1 MLFRRRKLLRFL
13 PPGLLTLLPA
23 VLVLS
28 SAGRDFTL
36 LGSDM
41 VVGSYH
47 IRGLVGRL
55 LREGHLPVWDPHT
68 MCGFPLLAAMQA
80 GVLYPLTWPAAF
92 LSPGPFWTA
101 TVLVHLIL
109 AGLFAFAW
117 LKKGLRVGTAAGLI
131 GACVFMLSGYVLTR
145 VLGGHISQICAYPWL
160 AAVLWRTERLLHRPT
175 VLRWILLAA
184 SVALLILPGFP
195 QFAFFAAVIL
205 LVRLVAYRVR
215 AGAAGTRT
223 MLLAA
228 AAGGAGALFCAPQ
241 FLATLEMV
249 PEVQR
254 VAGASYEFATQQSVP
269 WHNLLC
275 YLAPSFFG
283 DDVGTPYWSRGAIWE
298 TTAFVGITGLIL
310 AALALRGSH
319 PQRRFWA
326 AAAGIAV
333 LVALGKEAPFFKV
346 VYYSIPGASLFR
358 QPGRYLAVLT
368 LAMSAL
374 SALGFDRLW
383 KAGPDLRRS
392 TRVAA
397 IGVAAILGAI
407 LLTLAVW
414 NDPAPW
420 SRFVTAQFA
429 DGDNLVSESVRNDP
443 AFPEQA
449 RRHARAALVGAA
461 VTLAVLSACLFGYSP
476 DRRRARL
483 SATALGVLLA
493 AELTVFGHGFL
504 KSYES
509 RLIAWP
515 SDFVDFVKNR
525 PGGPYLHIAE
535 KFGAKWVLPKPF
547 SVKQLD
553 DVIRA
558 ATAEEAPAA

>member
-1 MLFRRRKLLRFL
+1 
-13 PPGLLTLLPA
+13 
-23 VLVLS
+23 
-28 SAGRDFTL
+28 
-36 LGSDM
+36 
-41 VVGSYH
+41 
-47 IRGLVGRL
+47 
-55 LREGHLPVWDPHT
+55 
-68 MCGFPLLAAMQA
+68 
-80 GVLYPLTWPAAF
+80 
-92 LSPGPFWTA
+92 
-101 TVLVHLIL
+101 
-109 AGLFAFAW
+109 
-117 LKKGLRVGTAAGLI
+117 
-131 GACVFMLSGYVLTR
+131 
-145 VLGGHISQICAYPWL
+145 
-160 AAVLWRTERLLHRPT
+160 
-175 VLRWILLAA
+175 
-184 SVALLILPGFP
+184 
-195 QFAFFAAVIL
+195 
-205 LVRLVAYRVR
+205 
-215 AGAAGTRT
+215 
-223 MLLAA
+223 
-228 AAGGAGALFCAPQ
+228 
-241 FLATLEMV
+241 
-249 PEVQR
+249 
-254 VAGASYEFATQQSVP
+254 
-269 WHNLLC
+269 
-275 YLAPSFFG
+275 
-283 DDVGTPYWSRGAIWE
+283 
-298 TTAFVGITGLIL
+298 
-310 AALALRGSH
+310 
-319 PQRRFWA
+319 
-326 AAAGIAV
+326 V

-476 DRRRARL
+476 DRRGARL

-525 PGGPYLHIAE
+525 PGGPYRVVSPGRRNLSHIGKCQLAGLDHVAGYE
-535 KFGAKWVLPKPF
+535 SMVLRRYCELINVVHGRPPDVVRMVSTVDVPHPVLDMLGAKFWLVEEGLAVPPGWKALGKVNDGTNDSVVLESPSAFPRAF
-547 SVKQLD
+547 VVSQAVT
-553 DVIRA
+553 IRDRDERLGFLKNPPVDLRR
-558 ATAEEAPAA
+558 TVVLEEPQAPTAPAGAVGPGSATVDVRGAGRYEISSDSSSEGYLVLTETYFPGWEARIDGLPAEVLRANHLVQAVRLPAGRHLVTFEYRSRRLRLGFLVSALVALGTLLGALRLRQRA